1 MPSSLDDPHDA
12 PWLETVVGATPRL
25 LATGVSHRRAQH
37 ELPGRVRDGVERH
50 AELLKR
56 AEVRDVLAWMRLLV
70 EPRDAAAAV
79 RALARPPIELRQVD
93 LARVIQIV
101 RRQRLDVVAALAGAM
116 ESPQLP
122 PEARERIAR
131 FLELHRWASGGFDT
145 VRADLFVGRLIE
157 RLGMR
162 RRQLLAADGEDAQ
175 RLAGLA
181 GLSEL
186 AEEFVRSAPRPT
198 ARALAIQL
206 GNAAEREREHQP
218 RTAPA
223 QARVEPLEGDA
234 SPGPPTPLATHG
246 LPAPEAVDPPP
257 TTEAPPPLEA
267 PPPETAAQAMLRMMR
282 EEVLGDVARIAGR
295 LGELRLDTELDVSH
309 GVVRYLELLKLA
321 ALAERPTGESV
332 EDALEDLNARLR
344 TAMTPL
350 QREIYE
356 SSPLDEL
363 LRDEQARGA
372 QARGEG
378 AAANADVEDEVARTH
393 AARALAVAARDE
405 PSLAAFLPRRGEGV
419 VLSAS
424 DVETYRRCPLRYKYA
439 RVLKIPTEQ
448 TLQQRFGIVVHQVLE
463 RFHAAEIA
471 DGADRRSPG
480 SLVELMELLD
490 AAWRRAGMGDG
501 AQERELLGKA
511 HAALA
516 RYHERLREER
526 AQPVW
531 FERPFAFALG
541 PHHVRGRVDRVDRL
555 PDGGWELI
563 DYKTGFAK
571 TSEELGDD
579 IQLSLY
585 AIAAREA
592 WDLENTRQSY
602 YYVLDD
608 RKVPVPESSDGSA
621 GVREAV
627 LRAGAGI
634 LAQSFEPTPS
644 AAACAH
650 CDYRIACPA
659 AER

>member
-1 MPSSLDDPHDA
+1 MSPP
-12 PWLETVVGATPRL
+12 LEHLPPEERAEDREKR
-25 LATGVSHRRAQH
+25 AARR
-37 ELPGRVRDGVERH
+37 

-70 EPRDAAAAV
+70 DPRDAAAAV

-101 RRQRLDVVAALAGAM
+101 RRQRLEVVAALASAM

-122 PEARERIAR
+122 PEARERIGR
-131 FLELHRWASGGFDT
+131 FLELHRWAAGGLDT

-157 RLGMR
+157 RLGLR

-181 GLSEL
+181 GLCEL
-186 AEEFVRSAPRPT
+186 AEEFVGSSPRPT
-198 ARALAIQL
+198 ARALAVEL
-206 GNAAEREREHQP
+206 TAAAEQGHRD
-218 RTAPA
+218 AA
-223 QARVEPLEGDA
+223 A
-234 SPGPPTPLATHG
+234 SPAGTRDAAAGGAGLGRDKEASAAGLQDGRQADPEETPRDERQA
-246 LPAPEAVDPPP
+246 DPGETLQ
-257 TTEAPPPLEA
+257 TT
-267 PPPETAAQAMLRMMR
+267 LRLMR

-321 ALAERPTGESV
+321 ALAERPAGETD
-332 EDALEDLNARLR
+332 DALRDVNARLR
-344 TAMTPL
+344 VAMTPL

-363 LRDEQARGA
+363 LREEHPRADPLGGHGERRG
-372 QARGEG
+372 RS
-378 AAANADVEDEVARTH
+378 ARTAAV
-393 AARALAVAARDE
+393 AAREAVAARDE
-405 PSLAAFLPRRGEGV
+405 PTLEAFLPRKGDGL

-424 DVETYRRCPLRYKYA
+424 DVETYRGCPLRYKFA

-448 TLQQRFGIVVHQVLE
+448 TIHQRFGIVVHQVLE
-463 RFHAAEIA
+463 RFHAAA
-471 DGADRRSPG
+471 DTQGRDGEGDGGLGASDRPRETG
-480 SLVELMELLD
+480 NGKQGTLEELLELLD
-490 AAWRRAGMGDG
+490 VAWQRSGMGNG
-501 AQERELLGKA
+501 ARERELRQKA
-511 HAALA
+511 QAALT
-516 RYHERLREER
+516 RYHERLREEP
-526 AQPVW
+526 AQPLW
-531 FERPFAFALG
+531 FERAFAFDLG

-555 PDGGWELI
+555 PEGGWELI
-563 DYKTGFAK
+563 DYKTGYAK
-571 TSEELGDD
+571 TAEELGGD

-592 WDLENTRQSY
+592 WGLEDTRQAY

-608 RKVPVPESSDGSA
+608 RKVPVPATADTGEW
-621 GVREAV
+621 VRQAV
-627 LRAGAGI
+627 LDAGAGI

-644 AAACAH
+644 PAACSH
-650 CDYRIACPA
+650 CDYRIVCPA

>member
-1 MPSSLDDPHDA
+1 MPSSLDDPQDV
-12 PWLETVVGATPRL
+12 PWLEGPADAARVLGPQGTSRPLERLSREDRGEHTAPR
-25 LATGVSHRRAQH
+25 
-37 ELPGRVRDGVERH
+37 

-70 EPRDAAAAV
+70 DPRDAAAAV

-101 RRQRLDVVAALAGAM
+101 RRQRLEVVAALAAAM

-122 PEARERIAR
+122 PQARERVGR
-131 FLELHRWASGGFDT
+131 FLELHRWAAGGLDT

-181 GLSEL
+181 GLCEL
-186 AEEFVRSAPRPT
+186 AEEFVGSSPRPT
-198 ARALAIQL
+198 ARALAIHLTAASEQGGRGAAASPAVPRGEGAMAGPRDGDAVEL
-206 GNAAEREREHQP
+206 RDGEAAGPRGEAAAETRDER
-218 RTAPA
+218 PA
-223 QARVEPLEGDA
+223 MYAEPE
-234 SPGPPTPLATHG
+234 
-246 LPAPEAVDPPP
+246 
-257 TTEAPPPLEA
+257 
-267 PPPETAAQAMLRMMR
+267 ETLQSTLRMMR

-321 ALAERPTGESV
+321 TLAERPAGEAG
-332 EDALEDLNARLR
+332 EAALQDVNARLR
-344 TAMTPL
+344 AAMTPL

-363 LRDEQARGA
+363 LREDHAGGDPLAGGQGERRG
-372 QARGEG
+372 R
-378 AAANADVEDEVARTH
+378 N
-393 AARALAVAARDE
+393 ARALAVAARDE
-405 PSLAAFLPRRGEGV
+405 PTLEAFLPRKGEGL

-424 DVETYRRCPLRYKYA
+424 DVETYRGCPLRYKFA

-448 TLQQRFGIVVHQVLE
+448 TIHQRFGIVVHQVLE
-463 RFHAAEIA
+463 RFHAAA
-471 DGADRRSPG
+471 QDGDGAGRG
-480 SLVELMELLD
+480 SGAQGTLPELLELLD
-490 AAWRRAGMGDG
+490 TAWRRAGMGEED
-501 AQERELLGKA
+501 ARERELLGKA
-511 HAALA
+511 RAALT
-516 RYHERLREER
+516 RYHERLREEPAR
-526 AQPVW
+526 PVW
-531 FERPFAFALG
+531 FERPFAFDLG

-555 PDGGWELI
+555 PEGGWELI
-563 DYKTGFAK
+563 DYKTGYAK
-571 TSEELGDD
+571 TAEELGED

-592 WDLENTRQSY
+592 WDLTDTRQAY

-608 RKVPVPESSDGSA
+608 RKVPVPAGAGS
-621 GVREAV
+621 GEWVRQAV
-627 LRAGAGI
+627 LDAGAGI

-644 AAACAH
+644 PTACAH
-650 CDYRIACPA
+650 CDYRIVCPA

>member
-12 PWLETVVGATPRL
+12 PWLQAVVGPAARAP
-25 LATGVSHRRAQH
+25 ANGVSHRHGQQELAQRAYNG
-37 ELPGRVRDGVERH
+37 PERH

-145 VRADLFVGRLIE
+145 VRADLFVGRLVE
-157 RLGMR
+157 RLGLR
-162 RRQLLAADGEDAQ
+162 RRQLLAAAGEDAQ

-186 AEEFVRSAPRPT
+186 AEEFVRSATRPT
-198 ARALAIQL
+198 ARALAIHL
-206 GNAAEREREHQP
+206 GDAAARHGQPP

-223 QARVEPLEGDA
+223 PTAADGTREPVER
-234 SPGPPTPLATHG
+234 
-246 LPAPEAVDPPP
+246 
-257 TTEAPPPLEA
+257 EAPVAAQTPEQPA
-267 PPPETAAQAMLRMMR
+267 ETAAQAMLRMMR

-321 ALAERPTGESV
+321 ALAERSAGAGTR
-332 EDALEDLNARLR
+332 DALEDLNARLHA
-344 TAMTPL
+344 AMTPL
-350 QREIYE
+350 QREIYD
-356 SSPLDEL
+356 SSPLDQL
-363 LRDEQARGA
+363 LLEEHA
-372 QARGEG
+372 QAGQPSGTGAGPAGPAGDSAGET
-378 AAANADVEDEVARTH
+378 ARAQ
-393 AARALAVAARDE
+393 AARALAMAARDE
-405 PSLAAFLPRRGEGV
+405 PSLEAFLPRRGEGL

-439 RVLKIPTEQ
+439 RVLKIPTDQ
-448 TLQQRFGIVVHQVLE
+448 TLGQRFGIVVHQVLE

-471 DGADRRSPG
+471 DGAERRSPG
-480 SLVELMELLD
+480 SLVELMDLLD

-511 HAALA
+511 RAALA

-526 AQPVW
+526 AHPVW

-571 TSEELGDD
+571 TPEELGDD

-592 WDLENTRQSY
+592 WELENTRQSY

-608 RKVPVPESSDGSA
+608 RKVAVPQSADGGE
-621 GVREAV
+621 GVRDAV

-634 LAQSFEPTPS
+634 LAQSFEATPS
-644 AAACAH
+644 ATACAH
-650 CDYRIACPA
+650 CDYRIVCPA